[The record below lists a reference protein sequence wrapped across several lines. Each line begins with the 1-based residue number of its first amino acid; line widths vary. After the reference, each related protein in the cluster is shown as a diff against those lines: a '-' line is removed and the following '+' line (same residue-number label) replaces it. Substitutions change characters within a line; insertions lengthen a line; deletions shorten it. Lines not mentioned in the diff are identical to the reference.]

1 MSVVELPCR
10 TSRVICCSRS
20 DKLAEPGGEYDPDT
34 LPALA
39 ASYGC
44 DVDFGATMPIAER
57 HRLIF

>member
-1 MSVVELPCR
+1 
-10 TSRVICCSRS
+10 VICCSRS

-44 DVDFGATMPIAER
+44 GVDFGATMPIAER